1 LGESQQNTREQ
12 NKQTSDN
19 QQTKSSKD
27 FVTAIIA
34 EAKFGTKEKL
44 PFKGNRQYSLDHKNS
59 IKSKVLKQIEYK
71 IFNL

>member
-27 FVTAIIA
+27 FVSAIIA
-34 EAKFGTKEKL
+34 EASLEQ
-44 PFKGNRQYSLDHKNS
+44 KGNFLSRGIGNTLWST
-59 IKSKVLKQIEYK
+59 K
-71 IFNL
+71 IL